1 LRADVVPP
9 ITLGGDP
16 MFWASGVICTG
27 VPALL
32 VFEDGGPVDIY
43 PHQVGDGYE
52 TIRAYLSAL

>member
-1 LRADVVPP
+1 
-9 ITLGGDP
+9 

-32 VFEDGGPVDIY
+32 VFEDGGPVDFY